1 MVVVNDSGHCALETY
16 MCIYGCRCNCFT
28 WMPSLAIGATAGL
41 LQAWWPS
48 WITILMVH
56 MICHIGS
63 TAIVILHTAS
73 KCGQQCTLPPNVQNC
88 VAAGLMT
95 PLSSLLGARS
105 SLGLSSRLGSCA
117 PSGHHGPMS
126 MHGCLMQWLMTP
138 HIGSKWL
145 SLSQAKWIFPH
156 GPAIGWL
163 LHLSMYP
170 LPGPFGTKCSAGSEP
185 LWSQVFWHTTLAD
198 GWSLPRNLQFSTNG
212 SYCRQ

>member
-1 MVVVNDSGHCALETY
+1 MHIWLQVQLFHMNAIIGD
-16 MCIYGCRCNCFT
+16 RCNCWPT
-28 WMPSLAIGATAGL
+28 PSMVAFMNYHTHGSHDLPYWLNCNSYFAHC
-41 LQAWWPS
+41 LQMW
-48 WITILMVH
+48 
-56 MICHIGS
+56 
-63 TAIVILHTAS
+63 
-73 KCGQQCTLPPNVQNC
+73 CTLPPNVQNC

-156 GPAIGWL
+156 GPAIG
-163 LHLSMYP
+163 
-170 LPGPFGTKCSAGSEP
+170 
-185 LWSQVFWHTTLAD
+185 
-198 GWSLPRNLQFSTNG
+198 
-212 SYCRQ
+212 